1 MKQEKKKTNW
11 PGKERLKKREKK
23 KSIQQQWKG
32 DSGMSLYES
41 GEVME

>member
-1 MKQEKKKTNW
+1 MKQEKKISNW

-23 KSIQQQWKG
+23 NIQQQWKG